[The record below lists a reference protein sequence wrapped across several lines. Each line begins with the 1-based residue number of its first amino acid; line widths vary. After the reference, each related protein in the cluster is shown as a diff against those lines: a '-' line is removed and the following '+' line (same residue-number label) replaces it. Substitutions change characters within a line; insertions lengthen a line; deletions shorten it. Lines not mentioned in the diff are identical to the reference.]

1 MPDPVGTQGITPRPP
16 STDMEVAA
24 DGGPGFMERLQSLA
38 EVKNAADR
46 AVRELRLGE
55 AAKSALAKAEQL
67 KGDAADA
74 LEKAEAMK
82 KAAEDALVK
91 AGQDVFDATRKVEE
105 AREQAKA
112 IIADANK
119 RSADADQRLATAE
132 QAEQD
137 VMKERALVRAAEKEA
152 AVVKKKFE
160 TKLANLQAGL
170 DEILAEDAH
179 DKRNY
184 SR

>member
-1 MPDPVGTQGITPRPP
+1 MSRDPIGTQGIVPRPP

-46 AVRELRLGE
+46 SLRELKLGE

-67 KGDAADA
+67 KGDAAEA
-74 LEKAEAMK
+74 LAKVEQMK

-105 AREQAKA
+105 ARERAKA
-112 IIADANK
+112 IIAEAAA
-119 RSADADQRLATAE
+119 RSADADQRLVAAE

-137 VMKERALVRAAEKEA
+137 VMKERAVVRAAERA
-152 AVVKKKFE
+152 AAAVKKKFE
-160 TKLANLQAGL
+160 TKLARLQAGL
-170 DEILAEDAH
+170 DELLAEDA
-179 DKRNY
+179 K
-184 SR
+184 